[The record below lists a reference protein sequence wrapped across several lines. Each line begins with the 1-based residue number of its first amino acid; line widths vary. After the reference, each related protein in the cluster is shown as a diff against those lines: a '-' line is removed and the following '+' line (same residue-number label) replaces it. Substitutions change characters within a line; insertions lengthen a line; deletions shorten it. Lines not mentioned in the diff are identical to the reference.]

1 MSGYRRVTQEDRVR
15 IKDALDAG
23 LTKSEIADKLG
34 FDKSTISREC
44 RRNLGKRGY
53 RPLQAEKKA
62 RSRQRHRSW
71 LRKWDGH
78 LANKVRRLLRKK
90 WSPEQISKRMK
101 LEGEDTVS
109 HERIYQ
115 FIAADKLSG
124 GVLWKNLR
132 YSHRCR
138 RRRFA
143 SRERRGKIQNATCIE
158 KRKEAG
164 ANNRSRVGHWE
175 RDTMVGGERK
185 TGVLVC
191 VDRKSRFVK
200 LKKLNRKTAA
210 RTAQATVSLLKDL
223 PCKTIT
229 NDRGQEFQAHEQVAE
244 KLKVKIYFCHP
255 YTSSERGTNE
265 NRIGILRQYLPKKMN
280 LGDVTDHEIQKIET
294 EINNRPMK
302 LLDWRTPLEVL
313 SGQNVALTN

>member
-1 MSGYRRVTQEDRVR
+1 MSNYRRVTQEDRVR
-15 IKDALDAG
+15 IKDGLDAG
-23 LTKSEIADKLG
+23 LTKSAIADKLG
-34 FDKSTISREC
+34 FNKSTISREYE
-44 RRNLGKRGY
+44 RNRGKRGY
-53 RPLQAEKKA
+53 RPLQAGKSA
-62 RSRQRHRSW
+62 QSRQRYRSR

-78 LANKVRRLLRKK
+78 LATKVRRLLKKK

-101 LEGEDTVS
+101 LEKQAAVS

-115 FIAADKLSG
+115 FIASDRASEGL
-124 GVLWKNLR
+124 LWKHLR

-143 SRERRGKIQNATCIE
+143 SRERRGKIKNATCIE
-158 KRKEAG
+158 NRKEAG
-164 ANNRSRVGHWE
+164 AKNRSRVGHWE

-191 VDRKSRFVK
+191 VDRKSRFTKLRK
-200 LKKLNRKTAA
+200 LKRKTAA
-210 RTAQATVSLLKDL
+210 RTAQATVSLLKNL

-229 NDRGQEFQAHEQVAE
+229 NDRGQEFQAHEQVAAS
-244 KLKVKIYFCHP
+244 LKVKIYFCHP

-265 NRIGILRQYLPKKMN
+265 NRIGIVRQYLPKKMN
-280 LGDVTDHEIQKIET
+280 LADVSNHEIQRIET

-302 LLDWRTPLEVL
+302 CLDWRTPLEIL